1 MAWAFQPF
9 LQGYS
14 FQLVIQL
21 VFPEYTLQ
29 LPSISVLPTAFKT
42 FCSNKQGILT
52 GTSWHFSDISS
63 DVSAP
68 WAHESTSLDVYKGNG
83 MLTSNARCVFCD
95 NVACFGTNECCWDR
109 SHLQGCLNCSSL
121 LACKAPRVQLSTCCP
136 ISLSYIHLTA
146 SLSLCPAGCFQE
158 IILKQAG
165 NSHWNKLAFL
175 RHIKRHICSVGA

>member
-1 MAWAFQPF
+1 MAWAFRPF

-42 FCSNKQGILT
+42 FCSNKLGILT

-83 MLTSNARCVFCD
+83 MLTSNVKRIFCD
-95 NVACFGTNECCWDR
+95 NATHASEQVKATN
-109 SHLQGCLNCSSL
+109 
-121 LACKAPRVQLSTCCP
+121 
-136 ISLSYIHLTA
+136 
-146 SLSLCPAGCFQE
+146 
-158 IILKQAG
+158 
-165 NSHWNKLAFL
+165 
-175 RHIKRHICSVGA
+175 

>member
-1 MAWAFQPF
+1 MLLAFC

-14 FQLVIQL
+14 FQLVVQL
-21 VFPEYTLQ
+21 VFPAYILQ
-29 LPSISVLPTAFKT
+29 LPSVCVLLAAFKI
-42 FCSNKQGILT
+42 FCWNKQGVLT

-63 DVSAP
+63 DISAP
-68 WAHESTSLDVYKGNG
+68 WAHESTSLDINKANG
-83 MLTSNARCVFCD
+83 MLTSNAKRIFCD

-109 SHLQGCLNCSSL
+109 SHLQGCFNCSSL
-121 LACKAPRVQLSTCCP
+121 LACKAPRVQLSTCYP

-146 SLSLCPAGCFQE
+146 SLCLCPAGCFQE